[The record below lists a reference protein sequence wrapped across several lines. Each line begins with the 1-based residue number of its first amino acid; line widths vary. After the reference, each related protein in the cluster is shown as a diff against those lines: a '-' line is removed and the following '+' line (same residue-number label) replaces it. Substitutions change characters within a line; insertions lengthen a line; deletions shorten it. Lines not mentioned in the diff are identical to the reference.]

1 MERMPFRKMHPLQE
15 MRIAGT
21 MRLMMICM
29 LGIASASAF
38 HLTPGSLVQKVC
50 YPFFYLCPGFMT
62 PCETLQV
69 SPLQSLQ
76 KCSTQNFL
84 HHVYIFPLSSNHTV
98 PYELFLSV
106 RPSQPFSCITGNT
119 QFFLQLYIA
128 DKFDSERSESNFRHT
143 DNAIQSCRG
152 VRTSAS
158 IVQVT
163 GGGSGMESFELIF
176 KEWDSDGMLIP
187 NFYIFSPI
195 KYTVVRVRA
204 RARVRHVCV

>member
-1 MERMPFRKMHPLQE
+1 MPFRKMHPLQE
-15 MRIAGT
+15 MCIAGT

-119 QFFLQLYIA
+119 QIFLQLYIA
-128 DKFDSERSESNFRHT
+128 DKFDSERSSQISDTLTMLSNP
-143 DNAIQSCRG
+143 AG
-152 VRTSAS
+152 VCGPVLLLCKS
-158 IVQVT
+158 QVAAV
-163 GGGSGMESFELIF
+163 
-176 KEWDSDGMLIP
+176 EWNRL
-187 NFYIFSPI
+187 N
-195 KYTVVRVRA
+195 
-204 RARVRHVCV
+204 